1 MNKYITMDTRI
12 LTQLFPPTKFVIGIN
27 GEGSEIVSVI
37 ITNKTKQDVICVK
50 FTIRVPERI
59 IQLNSL
65 LKCSDIGDDGAGT
78 ALLTKVETF
87 AKQLGITH
95 ITLDDESNINICGNQ
110 IDLAHFKILTTGMS
124 WYNKHG
130 YLSSRHSSDMTSNNE
145 FIASAIAEK
154 VNPEITNTFP
164 PSSSDETVQSYVN
177 RLFTSIVQQEPICKP
192 EDITRGKYLQAI
204 VNKLKDAISY
214 NTKLTK
220 ELSYQGAGRRR
231 RRTKRKKPNKK
242 KRTRKHKN
250 SIQ

>member
-1 MNKYITMDTRI
+1 MDTRN
-12 LTQLFPPTKFVIGIN
+12 LTQLFPPNIFNVKISGQGTD
-27 GEGSEIVSVI
+27 IVSVT
-37 ITNKTKQDVICVK
+37 ITNKTEKDVICVN
-50 FTIRVPERI
+50 FTIRVPQGI

-87 AKQLGITH
+87 ARQIGITH
-95 ITLDDESNINICGNQ
+95 ITLDDESKIYICGNE

-130 YLSSRHSSDMTSNNE
+130 YFSSRHESDMRANSA
-145 FIASAIAEK
+145 FIASPIAAQLTEDMR
-154 VNPEITNTFP
+154 NTFHLT
-164 PSSSDETVQSYVN
+164 SSDETVQSYVN

-204 VNKLKDAISY
+204 VNKLKGAISY

-231 RRTKRKKPNKK
+231 RRTKRIKPNKK